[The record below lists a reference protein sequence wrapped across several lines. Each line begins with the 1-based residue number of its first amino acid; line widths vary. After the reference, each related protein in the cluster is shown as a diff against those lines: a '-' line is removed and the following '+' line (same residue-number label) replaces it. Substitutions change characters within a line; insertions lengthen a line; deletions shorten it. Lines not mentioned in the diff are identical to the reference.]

1 MFNKDCLII
10 YEKYKL
16 ISEIREKRY
25 RIGFGSSKTGLTQFV
40 MVVAFDEDQAI
51 QYAKEKMKKEYPDFH
66 YNLLPF
72 VKEKEWPKEYLHHAI
87 EDEDG
92 YDAT

>member
-1 MFNKDCLII
+1 MFCKDCLMI

-25 RIGFGSSKTGLTQFV
+25 KVSFGSLETGLTQEI
-40 MVVAFDEDQAI
+40 MVIALDKEQAE
-51 QYAKEKMKKEYPDFH
+51 QYAKEKMKEYYPDFH
-66 YNLLPF
+66 YDLLPF
-72 VKEKEWPKEYLHHAI
+72 VTEKEWPKEYLHHAI